1 VTKTRAT
8 PGPRYP
14 ALMQLLRTAET
25 LWNASRVLFARW
37 ELSPSQ
43 FNVLNVLLDQPDGMS
58 QVELSRQLL
67 MHRSNVTGL
76 VDRLEQRKL
85 VERRDLP
92 GDRRAYRVVLSAA
105 GARLVQEILPYY
117 FQAAEDVW
125 GDLPVKRSS
134 QLVEDLAAVCANA
147 ERTASALN
155 SHL

>member
-1 VTKTRAT
+1 MKTRAT

-43 FNVLNVLLDQPDGMS
+43 FNVLNVLLDQPGGLT

-85 VERRDLP
+85 VERRDAP
-92 GDRRAYRVVLSAA
+92 GDRRAYCVVLSSA
-105 GARLVQEILPYY
+105 GLKLVREILPYY
-117 FQAAEDVW
+117 YQAAEEVW
-125 GDLPVKRSS
+125 GSLPVKRST
-134 QLVEDLAAVCANA
+134 QLVKDLAAVCANA
-147 ERTASALN
+147 ERTAAAMN
-155 SHL
+155 RTP